1 LAQILLKYNFKYLK
15 INVLLR
21 MEKILIVEDDKHI
34 AELVA
39 INLKDNGCAV
49 TIENDGIAGHDRALK
64 ETFDLLILDINLP
77 KMTGLEICKAV
88 RKHRRYVPIMM
99 MTAKSEEND
108 IVLGLEVGAD
118 DYITKPFSVKE
129 LVARV
134 KAVLRRT
141 HAANMELAK
150 SGKVLNYA
158 DMTIDIENRTVI
170 LRGERV
176 DLTPKEFDLLYTL
189 AKKPGRSY
197 SRQQLLDT
205 VWGYEFEGLEHT
217 VNSHINR
224 LRIKIEKDIHNPV
237 YILTTWGVGYRFSD
251 DI

>member
-1 LAQILLKYNFKYLK
+1 
-15 INVLLR
+15 
-21 MEKILIVEDDKHI
+21 MEKVLIVEDDVNI

-39 INLKDNGCAV
+39 LNLRDAGCEV
-49 TIENDGIAGHDRALK
+49 TVENDGLAGHDRALR
-64 ETFDLLILDINLP
+64 ETFNLLILDINLP
-77 KMTGLEICKAV
+77 KMSGLDICKNV

-108 IVLGLEVGAD
+108 IVTGLEVGAD

-141 HAANMELAK
+141 QATNSDLQK
-150 SGKVLNYA
+150 SGKVLSFP
-158 DMTIDIENRTVI
+158 DLTIDTENRVVI

-176 DLTPKEFDLLYTL
+176 DLTPKEFDLIYVL
-189 AKKPGRSY
+189 AKKPGRSF
-197 SRQQLLDT
+197 SRQQLLDA

-224 LRIKIEKDIHNPV
+224 LRIKIEKDVQNPI
-237 YILTTWGVGYRFSD
+237 YILTSWGVGYRFND

>member
-1 LAQILLKYNFKYLK
+1 
-15 INVLLR
+15 
-21 MEKILIVEDDKHI
+21 MEKILIVEDDNNI

-39 INLKDNGCAV
+39 INLRDAGCEV
-49 TIENDGIAGHDRALK
+49 IIENDGLAGHDRALRDN
-64 ETFDLLILDINLP
+64 FNLLILDINLP
-77 KMTGLEICKAV
+77 KMTGLDICKNV

-99 MTAKSEEND
+99 MTAKSDEND
-108 IVLGLEVGAD
+108 IVMGLEVGAD

-141 HAANMELAK
+141 HAANGELQK
-150 SGKVLNYA
+150 SGKVLNFPEL
-158 DMTIDIENRTVI
+158 TIDTENRTVI

-176 DLTPKEFDLLYTL
+176 DLTPKEYDLLYTL

-224 LRIKIEKDIHNPV
+224 LRMKIEQDIQNPTF
-237 YILTTWGVGYRFSD
+237 ILTTWGVGYRFND

>member
-1 LAQILLKYNFKYLK
+1 
-15 INVLLR
+15 
-21 MEKILIVEDDKHI
+21 MEKILIVEDDPHI

-39 INLKDNGCAV
+39 LHLTDAGCQV
-49 TIENDGIAGHDRALK
+49 TIENDGLAGHDRALR
-64 ETFDLLILDINLP
+64 ETFNLIILDINLP
-77 KMTGLEICKAV
+77 KMTGLDICKAV
-88 RKHRRYVPIMM
+88 RKHRKYVPIMM

-108 IVLGLEVGAD
+108 IVMGLEVGAD

-141 HAANMELAK
+141 QAMNSDLAK
-150 SGKVLNYA
+150 SGKVLQY
-158 DMTIDIENRTVI
+158 DGLTIDTENRTVI

-176 DLTPKEFDLLYTL
+176 DLTPKEYDLLYVL
-189 AKKPGRSY
+189 AKKPGRSF
-197 SRQQLLDT
+197 SRQQLLDA

-217 VNSHINR
+217 VNSHVNR
-224 LRIKIEKDIHNPV
+224 LRIKIEKDVQNPI
-237 YILTTWGVGYRFSD
+237 YILTTWGVGYRFND

>member
-1 LAQILLKYNFKYLK
+1 
-15 INVLLR
+15 
-21 MEKILIVEDDKHI
+21 MEKILIVEDDNNI

-39 INLKDNGCAV
+39 INLRDAGCEV
-49 TIENDGIAGHDRALK
+49 FIENDGLAGHDRALK
-64 ETFDLLILDINLP
+64 DNFNLLILDINLP
-77 KMTGLEICKAV
+77 KMTGLDICKNV

-99 MTAKSEEND
+99 MTAKSDEND
-108 IVLGLEVGAD
+108 IVMGLEVGAD

-141 HAANMELAK
+141 QAANGELQK
-150 SGKVLNYA
+150 SGKVLNFPEL
-158 DMTIDIENRTVI
+158 TIDTENRAVI

-176 DLTPKEFDLLYTL
+176 DLTPKEYDLLYTL

-224 LRIKIEKDIHNPV
+224 LRMKIEQDVQNPTF
-237 YILTTWGVGYRFSD
+237 ILTTWGVGYRFND

>member
-1 LAQILLKYNFKYLK
+1 
-15 INVLLR
+15 
-21 MEKILIVEDDKHI
+21 MEKILIVEDDYNI

-39 INLKDNGCAV
+39 INLRDIGCEV
-49 TIENDGIAGHDRALK
+49 VIENDGLAGYDRAMK
-64 ETFDLLILDINLP
+64 DNFALLILDINLP
-77 KMTGLEICKAV
+77 KMSGLEICKNI

-108 IVLGLEVGAD
+108 IVVGLEVGAD
-118 DYITKPFSVKE
+118 DYITKPFGVKE
-129 LVARV
+129 LMARV

-141 HAANMELAK
+141 QSANTELQK
-150 SGKVLNYA
+150 SGKVLNFP
-158 DMTIDIENRTVI
+158 DLTIDTENRTVI

-176 DLTPKEFDLLYTL
+176 DLTPKEYDLLYAL

-197 SRQQLLDT
+197 SRQQLLDA

-224 LRIKIEKDIHNPV
+224 LRIKIEKDIQNPT
-237 YILTTWGVGYRFSD
+237 YILTTWGVGYRFND
-251 DI
+251 DIW

>member
-1 LAQILLKYNFKYLK
+1 
-15 INVLLR
+15 
-21 MEKILIVEDDKHI
+21 MEKVLIVEDDVNI

-39 INLKDNGCAV
+39 LNLRDAGCDV
-49 TIENDGIAGHDRALK
+49 TVENDGLAGHDRALR
-64 ETFDLLILDINLP
+64 ETFNLLILDINLP
-77 KMTGLEICKAV
+77 KMSGLDICKNV

-108 IVLGLEVGAD
+108 IVTGLEVGAD

-141 HAANMELAK
+141 QATNSDLQK
-150 SGKVLNYA
+150 SGKVLNFP
-158 DMTIDIENRTVI
+158 DLTIDTENRVVV

-176 DLTPKEFDLLYTL
+176 DLTPKEFDLIYVL
-189 AKKPGRSY
+189 AKKPGRSF
-197 SRQQLLDT
+197 SRQQLLDA

-224 LRIKIEKDIHNPV
+224 LRIKIEKDVQNPI
-237 YILTTWGVGYRFSD
+237 YILTSWGVGYRFND

>member
-1 LAQILLKYNFKYLK
+1 
-15 INVLLR
+15 
-21 MEKILIVEDDKHI
+21 MEKVLIVEDDVNI
-34 AELVA
+34 ANLVA
-39 INLKDNGCAV
+39 INLKDADCDVAV
-49 TIENDGIAGHDRALK
+49 EHDGMAGHDRALK
-64 ETFDLLILDINLP
+64 ENFQLIILDINLP
-77 KMTGLEICKAV
+77 KMSGLEICKAI

-108 IVLGLEVGAD
+108 IVTGLEIGAD

-141 HAANMELAK
+141 QAANTDLAK
-150 SGKVLNYA
+150 TGKVLNFPNLS
-158 DMTIDIENRTVI
+158 IDTENRVVI

-176 DLTPKEFDLLYTL
+176 DLTPKEFDLIYTL

-224 LRIKIEKDIHNPV
+224 LRMKIEADIQNPT
-237 YILTTWGVGYRFSD
+237 YILTTWGVGYRFND

>member
-1 LAQILLKYNFKYLK
+1 
-15 INVLLR
+15 
-21 MEKILIVEDDKHI
+21 MEKILIVEDDYNI

-39 INLKDNGCAV
+39 INLRDLGCEV
-49 TIENDGIAGHDRALK
+49 VIENDGLAGYDRAMK
-64 ETFDLLILDINLP
+64 DNFALLILDINLP
-77 KMTGLEICKAV
+77 KMSGLDICKNI

-108 IVLGLEVGAD
+108 IVIGLEVGAD

-129 LVARV
+129 LMARV

-141 HAANMELAK
+141 QSANTELQK
-150 SGKVLNYA
+150 SGKVLNFP
-158 DMTIDIENRTVI
+158 DLTMDTENRTVI

-176 DLTPKEFDLLYTL
+176 DLTPKEYDLLYAL

-224 LRIKIEKDIHNPV
+224 LRIKIEKDIQNPT
-237 YILTTWGVGYRFSD
+237 YILTTWGVGYRFND

>member
-1 LAQILLKYNFKYLK
+1 
-15 INVLLR
+15 
-21 MEKILIVEDDKHI
+21 MEKILIVEDDPHI

-39 INLKDNGCAV
+39 INLREVGCDV
-49 TIENDGIAGHDRALK
+49 TIENDGMAGHDRAMR
-64 ETFDLLILDINLP
+64 ETFNLLLLDINLP
-77 KMTGLEICKAV
+77 KMSGIDICKNI
-88 RKHRRYVPIMM
+88 RKHRKYVPIMM

-141 HAANMELAK
+141 QATNADLMK
-150 SGKVLNYA
+150 SGKVLTFP
-158 DMTIDIENRTVI
+158 DLTIDVENRTVI
-170 LRGERV
+170 LRGERM
-176 DLTPKEFDLLYTL
+176 DLTPKEFDLIYTL
-189 AKKPGRSY
+189 AKKPGRSF
-197 SRQQLLDT
+197 SRQQLLDN

-224 LRIKIEKDIHNPV
+224 LRMKIELDIHNPT
-237 YILTTWGVGYRFSD
+237 YILTTWGVGYRFND

>member
-1 LAQILLKYNFKYLK
+1 
-15 INVLLR
+15 
-21 MEKILIVEDDKHI
+21 MEKILIVEDDYNI

-39 INLKDNGCAV
+39 INLRDLGCEV
-49 TIENDGIAGHDRALK
+49 VIENDGLAGYDRAMK
-64 ETFDLLILDINLP
+64 DNFALLILDINLP
-77 KMTGLEICKAV
+77 KMSGLEICKNI

-108 IVLGLEVGAD
+108 IVVGLEVGAD
-118 DYITKPFSVKE
+118 DYITKPFGVKE
-129 LVARV
+129 LMARV

-141 HAANMELAK
+141 QSANTELQK
-150 SGKVLNYA
+150 SGKVLNFP
-158 DMTIDIENRTVI
+158 DLTIDTENRTVI

-176 DLTPKEFDLLYTL
+176 DLTPKEYDLLYAL

-197 SRQQLLDT
+197 SRQQLLDA

-224 LRIKIEKDIHNPV
+224 LRIKIEKDIQNPT
-237 YILTTWGVGYRFSD
+237 YILTTWGVGYRFND
-251 DI
+251 DIW

>member
-1 LAQILLKYNFKYLK
+1 
-15 INVLLR
+15 
-21 MEKILIVEDDKHI
+21 MEKVLIVEDDVNI

-39 INLKDNGCAV
+39 LNLRDAGCDV
-49 TIENDGIAGHDRALK
+49 TVENDGLAGHDRALR
-64 ETFDLLILDINLP
+64 ETFNLLILDINLP
-77 KMTGLEICKAV
+77 KMSGLDICKNV

-108 IVLGLEVGAD
+108 IVTGLEVGAD

-141 HAANMELAK
+141 QATNSDLQK
-150 SGKVLNYA
+150 SGKVLNFP
-158 DMTIDIENRTVI
+158 DLTIDTENRVVI

-176 DLTPKEFDLLYTL
+176 DLTPKEFDLIYVL
-189 AKKPGRSY
+189 AKKPGRSF
-197 SRQQLLDT
+197 SRQQLLDA

-224 LRIKIEKDIHNPV
+224 LRIKIEKDVQNPI
-237 YILTTWGVGYRFSD
+237 YILTTWGVGYRFND

>member
-1 LAQILLKYNFKYLK
+1 
-15 INVLLR
+15 
-21 MEKILIVEDDKHI
+21 MEKVLIVEDDPNI

-39 INLKDNGCAV
+39 VNLRDMGCEVA
-49 TIENDGIAGHDRALK
+49 IENDGLAGHDRALR
-64 ETFDLLILDINLP
+64 ETFSLLILDINLP
-77 KMTGLEICKAV
+77 KMNGLDICRNV
-88 RKHRRYVPIMM
+88 RKHRKYVPVMI

-118 DYITKPFSVKE
+118 DYITKPFSIKE
-129 LVARV
+129 MTARV

-141 HAANMELAK
+141 QAANANLMK
-150 SGKVLNYA
+150 SGKVLTFPE
-158 DMTIDIENRTVI
+158 MTLDIENRLVI

-189 AKKPGRSY
+189 ANKPGRSY

-224 LRIKIEKDIHNPV
+224 LRMKIEHDIQNPT
-237 YILTTWGVGYRFSD
+237 YILTTWGVGYRFND
-251 DI
+251 AL

>member
-1 LAQILLKYNFKYLK
+1 
-15 INVLLR
+15 
-21 MEKILIVEDDKHI
+21 MEKILIVEDDNNI

-39 INLKDNGCAV
+39 INLQDVGCEV
-49 TIENDGIAGHDRALK
+49 TIENDGLAGHDRAMK
-64 ETFDLLILDINLP
+64 NHFDLLLLDINLP
-77 KMTGLEICKAV
+77 KMTGLDICKNI

-99 MTAKSEEND
+99 MTAKSDEND
-108 IVLGLEVGAD
+108 IVMGLEVGAD

-141 HAANMELAK
+141 RAANSELQQ
-150 SGKVLNYA
+150 SGKVL
-158 DMTIDIENRTVI
+158 TFPELVIDTENRTVL
-170 LRGERV
+170 LREERV
-176 DLTPKEFDLLYTL
+176 DLTPKEYDLLYTL

-224 LRIKIEKDIHNPV
+224 LRMKIEKDLHNPQ
-237 YILTTWGVGYRFSD
+237 YIITTWGVGYRFND

>member
-1 LAQILLKYNFKYLK
+1 
-15 INVLLR
+15 
-21 MEKILIVEDDKHI
+21 MEKILIVEDDNNI

-39 INLKDNGCAV
+39 INLRDAGCEV
-49 TIENDGIAGHDRALK
+49 IIENDGLAGHDRAMRD
-64 ETFDLLILDINLP
+64 TFNLLILDINLP
-77 KMTGLEICKAV
+77 KMSGLDICKNV

-99 MTAKSEEND
+99 MTAKSDEND
-108 IVLGLEVGAD
+108 IILGLEVGAD

-141 HAANMELAK
+141 QAANSDLQK
-150 SGKVLNYA
+150 SGKVLNFP
-158 DMTIDIENRTVI
+158 DLTIDTENRTII

-176 DLTPKEFDLLYTL
+176 DLTPKEYDLLYTL

-224 LRIKIEKDIHNPV
+224 LRIKVEKDIQNPTF
-237 YILTTWGVGYRFSD
+237 ILTTWGVGYRFND

>member
-1 LAQILLKYNFKYLK
+1 MQTFNLHQNIS
-15 INVLLR
+15 I
-21 MEKILIVEDDKHI
+21 MEKVLIVEDDLNI

-39 INLKDNGCAV
+39 LHLRDIGCDV
-49 TIENDGIAGHDRALK
+49 TIENDGLAGHDRALRDN
-64 ETFDLLILDINLP
+64 FNLIILDINLP
-77 KMTGLEICKAV
+77 KMSGLEICKNV

-99 MTAKSEEND
+99 MTAKNDEND
-108 IVLGLEVGAD
+108 IVMGLEVGAD

-141 HAANMELAK
+141 QAANSELQK
-150 SGKVLNYA
+150 SGKVLSFP
-158 DMTIDIENRTVI
+158 DLTIDTENRTVI

-176 DLTPKEFDLLYTL
+176 DLTPKEYDLLYTL

-224 LRIKIEKDIHNPV
+224 LRIKIEHDIQNPT
-237 YILTTWGVGYRFSD
+237 YILTTWGVGYRFND

>member
-1 LAQILLKYNFKYLK
+1 MSLCGKEKKSI
-15 INVLLR
+15 
-21 MEKILIVEDDKHI
+21 MENILIVEDDLNI

-39 INLKDNGCAV
+39 INLRDAGCTV
-49 TIENDGIAGHDRALK
+49 TIENDGLAGHDRALK
-64 ETFDLLILDINLP
+64 DSFNLLILDINLP
-77 KMTGLEICKAV
+77 KMNGLDICKAV

-108 IVLGLEVGAD
+108 IVTGLEVGAD

-141 HAANMELAK
+141 QATNADLAK
-150 SGKVLNYA
+150 TGKVFNFPNL
-158 DMTIDIENRTVI
+158 TIDTENRVVI

-197 SRQQLLDT
+197 TRQQLLDT

-224 LRIKIEKDIHNPV
+224 LRMKIEEDIQNPT
-237 YILTTWGVGYRFSD
+237 YILTTWGVGYRFND

>member
-1 LAQILLKYNFKYLK
+1 
-15 INVLLR
+15 
-21 MEKILIVEDDKHI
+21 MEKILIVEDDNNI

-39 INLKDNGCAV
+39 INLRDAGCEV
-49 TIENDGIAGHDRALK
+49 TIENDGLAGHDRALRD
-64 ETFDLLILDINLP
+64 TFNLLILDINLP
-77 KMTGLEICKAV
+77 KMTGLDICKNV

-99 MTAKSEEND
+99 MTAKSDEND
-108 IVLGLEVGAD
+108 IVMGLEVGAD

-141 HAANMELAK
+141 QAANGELQK
-150 SGKVLNYA
+150 SGKVLNFPEL
-158 DMTIDIENRTVI
+158 TIDTENRTVI

-176 DLTPKEFDLLYTL
+176 DLTPKEYDLLYTL

-224 LRIKIEKDIHNPV
+224 LRMKIEQDVQNPTF
-237 YILTTWGVGYRFSD
+237 ILTTWGVGYRFND

>member
-1 LAQILLKYNFKYLK
+1 
-15 INVLLR
+15 
-21 MEKILIVEDDKHI
+21 MEKILIVEDDNNI

-39 INLKDNGCAV
+39 INLRDAGCEV
-49 TIENDGIAGHDRALK
+49 TIENDGLAGHDRALK
-64 ETFDLLILDINLP
+64 ENFNLLILDINLP
-77 KMTGLEICKAV
+77 KMTGLDICKNV

-99 MTAKSEEND
+99 MTAKSDEND
-108 IVLGLEVGAD
+108 IVMGLEVGAD
-118 DYITKPFSVKE
+118 DYIIKPFSVKE

-141 HAANMELAK
+141 QAANGELQK
-150 SGKVLNYA
+150 SGKVLNFPELS
-158 DMTIDIENRTVI
+158 IDTENRTVI

-176 DLTPKEFDLLYTL
+176 DLTPKEYDLLYTL

-224 LRIKIEKDIHNPV
+224 LRMKIELDIHNPT
-237 YILTTWGVGYRFSD
+237 YILTTWGVGYRFND

>member
-1 LAQILLKYNFKYLK
+1 
-15 INVLLR
+15 
-21 MEKILIVEDDKHI
+21 MEKILIVEDDNNI

-39 INLKDNGCAV
+39 INLRDAGCEV
-49 TIENDGIAGHDRALK
+49 TIENDGLAGHDRAMRDS
-64 ETFDLLILDINLP
+64 FNLLILDINLP
-77 KMTGLEICKAV
+77 KMSGLDICKNV
-88 RKHRRYVPIMM
+88 RKHRRYIPIMM
-99 MTAKSEEND
+99 MTAKSDEND

-141 HAANMELAK
+141 QAANSDLQK
-150 SGKVLNYA
+150 SGKVLNFP
-158 DMTIDIENRTVI
+158 DLTIDTENRAVI

-176 DLTPKEFDLLYTL
+176 DLTPKEYDLLYTL

-224 LRIKIEKDIHNPV
+224 LRIKVEKDIQNPT
-237 YILTTWGVGYRFSD
+237 YILTTWGVGYRFND